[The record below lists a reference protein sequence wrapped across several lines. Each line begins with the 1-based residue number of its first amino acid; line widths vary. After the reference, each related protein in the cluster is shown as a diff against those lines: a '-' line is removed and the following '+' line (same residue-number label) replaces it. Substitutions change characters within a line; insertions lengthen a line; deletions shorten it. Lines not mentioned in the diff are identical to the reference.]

1 MTGFWD
7 LVPCS
12 DSDSVNLLDEWLGA
26 SHWRFQCFEFL
37 VSKMRVV
44 KVLGLPKWC
53 SGKEY
58 ACQCRRCW
66 RCRFNPWIRKIPWW
80 RKWQPT
86 PLFLL
91 GKFYGQRSLAVYN
104 PWGHKESNTT
114 ERVTHL
120 WVSKVA
126 LVVWNLPAN
135 VGHARDTD
143 LIPASGRSPG
153 GGHGNRLQ
161 CSCLENSMDRGA

>member
-91 GKFYGQRSLAVYN
+91 GKFYGQRSLVSYR
-104 PWGHKESNTT
+104 PWDRKESDMT
-114 ERVTHL
+114 EQLNKQQSRI
-120 WVSKVA
+120 
-126 LVVWNLPAN
+126 
-135 VGHARDTD
+135 RDW
-143 LIPASGRSPG
+143 LAHPFS
-153 GGHGNRLQ
+153 
-161 CSCLENSMDRGA
+161 RGSSWPRNQTREAPSSTEPSLLS

>member
-1 MTGFWD
+1 MTGFWG

-114 ERVTHL
+114 EHTQQKYLPRFIKRISICKAFKRL
-120 WVSKVA
+120 A
-126 LVVWNLPAN
+126 LKETLM
-135 VGHARDTD
+135 RE
-143 LIPASGRSPG
+143 
-153 GGHGNRLQ
+153 
-161 CSCLENSMDRGA
+161 SCACY